1 MSSTLQA
8 GVHPLFSID
17 EPLPVAPGESP
28 FHIRGLYYDRL
39 VAYIKKAG
47 KLEGVLD
54 SLDDP
59 RVRAFA
65 EQRFSWTG
73 WFDALPAVPICATF
87 ARCINEE
94 FESGLRKHTRRAA
107 VEVIPSAFRF
117 PLLMSGPTAL
127 STAIGHLGATMM
139 DFIELGAEETTST
152 HSHGWYRG
160 IPRFVAPH
168 TANIVLGFFH
178 ALLELRGARTVSARY
193 TDVEKDVG
201 RAGYET
207 VAIRY
212 EFDWE

>member
-1 MSSTLQA
+1 MSITLKG
-8 GVHPLFSID
+8 GVHSLFSID
-17 EPLPVAPGESP
+17 NPLPVAPGESP

-39 VAYIKKAG
+39 IAYIKKAG
-47 KLEGVLD
+47 KLEGVLS

-73 WFDALPAVPICATF
+73 WFDVLPAVPICAAF
-87 ARCINEE
+87 ARCISEE
-94 FESGLRKHTRRAA
+94 FESGLRRHTRMAA
-107 VEVIPSAFRF
+107 VEVIPSAFRL

-127 STAIGHLGATMM
+127 STAIAHLGATVM
-139 DFIELGAEETTST
+139 DFVELGTEETTLT
-152 HSHGWYRG
+152 HSHAWHRG
-160 IPRFVAPH
+160 VPRFVAPH
-168 TANIVLGFFH
+168 TANMVVGFFH
-178 ALLELRGARTVSARY
+178 ALLEMRGARSVRARY

-201 RAGYET
+201 RAGFET